1 MELSEALARTSI
13 NRLTEFSSLSDILE
27 PDIIESCL
35 QSNGVATL
43 RKRKL
48 PMDAMV
54 WAVVGMSLFRTE
66 SVRQLINKLDIVL
79 PQEVDYVARS
89 AVTQARKKLGS
100 NVVKDVFHQT
110 ALTWNKRAEHP
121 QWCGLNLYG
130 VDGVVWR
137 TPDTKENSEA
147 FSRSA
152 NKSYESSYPQVRM
165 VCMMELSSHL
175 LVESAFASVSESE
188 MNLAADLVGSIP
200 DNSLTLFD
208 KGFYSLGL
216 LHDWQNKGE
225 NTHWLLPLKKGT
237 QFDVVRNLGRQDKLV
252 RIATTPQARK
262 KRPHLPMHIEARLVT
277 RNIKGKEVKILTSMT
292 DNMAYPSAEIVD
304 LYAHRWEIELGYR
317 EMKQHMLESR
327 FTLRSNLPELIHQEL
342 WGVLLAYN
350 LIRYKM
356 ILMAKSL
363 KGVFAN
369 QLSFR
374 DASSHIIHTLT
385 MMPIYAPGNVPRIV
399 IDIERNAAQF
409 KLEGKRERSYPRCL
423 KSSKNRYP
431 VAKSKYAV
439 HLK

>member
-100 NVVKDVFHQT
+100 NVVKDIFHQT
-110 ALTWNKRAEHP
+110 ANTWNKRAEHP
-121 QWCGLNLYG
+121 EWCGLNLYG

-152 NKSYESSYPQVRM
+152 NKPYESSYPQVRM

-188 MNLAADLVGSIP
+188 MNLAANLIDSIP

-216 LHDWQNKGE
+216 LNDWQNKGE
-225 NTHWLLPLKKGT
+225 NTHWLLPLKKG
-237 QFDVVRNLGRQDKLV
+237 
-252 RIATTPQARK
+252 
-262 KRPHLPMHIEARLVT
+262 
-277 RNIKGKEVKILTSMT
+277 
-292 DNMAYPSAEIVD
+292 
-304 LYAHRWEIELGYR
+304 
-317 EMKQHMLESR
+317 
-327 FTLRSNLPELIHQEL
+327 
-342 WGVLLAYN
+342 
-350 LIRYKM
+350 
-356 ILMAKSL
+356 
-363 KGVFAN
+363 
-369 QLSFR
+369 
-374 DASSHIIHTLT
+374 
-385 MMPIYAPGNVPRIV
+385 
-399 IDIERNAAQF
+399 AQF
-409 KLEGKRERSYPRCL
+409 E
-423 KSSKNRYP
+423 
-431 VAKSKYAV
+431 VV
-439 HLK
+439 

>member
-13 NRLTEFSSLSDILE
+13 NRLTEFSSLSDVLE
-27 PDIIESCL
+27 PDVIQSCL
-35 QSNGVATL
+35 DSNGVATL
-43 RKRKL
+43 RKCKL

-54 WAVVGMSLFRTE
+54 WAVIGMSLFRTE

-100 NVVKDVFHQT
+100 DVVRDVFHKST
-110 ALTWNKRAEHP
+110 NTWLERAEHP

-137 TPDTKENSEA
+137 TPDTKENGA
-147 FSRSA
+147 QFARTA
-152 NKSYESSYPQVRM
+152 NKAYEAGYPQVRM

-175 LVESAFASVSESE
+175 ILNSAFDSVAENE
-188 MNLAADLVGSIP
+188 INLAAKLVDKVP
-200 DNSLTLFD
+200 DKSLTLFD

-216 LHDWQNKGE
+216 LYDWQQKGH

-237 QFDVVRNLGRQDKLV
+237 QYEEVRSLGKQDKLV
-252 RIATTPQARK
+252 RIKTTPQSRK
-262 KRPHLPMHIEARLVT
+262 KRPHLPEVIEARLLT
-277 RNIKGKEVKILTSMT
+277 RQVKGKSLQVLTSMT
-292 DNMAYPSAEIVD
+292 DCMAYPSGEIVD

-350 LIRYKM
+350 LTRYKM

-363 KGVFAN
+363 KSVFPN

-399 IDIERNAAQF
+399 IDIECNAAQF

-423 KSSKNRYP
+423 KVSKNRYP
-431 VAKSKYAV
+431 IAKSKYAV